1 MEEENTPLVRSV
13 GVIDENLNFIPYG
26 STAIENGVP
35 VFVFDTKEEYDQH
48 APTLPEPCVVITL
61 DDIDTGGFEFDSA
74 IDPESE
80 NAVQNKVIAAALE
93 TLRDK
98 ATFERLGMVR
108 FTDATTV
115 TDQNSGYALSAIEKN
130 ASVEGSLANIINKKE
145 IKVKTIDFTVVTQ
158 KDSAGIYFGE
168 TDLQNVS
175 GFPSDYIS
183 IIPQYAQQESWSHT
197 LSVFGVFGTLFCVMS
212 VDATMSQTHNC
223 RVSVLY
229 K

>member
-13 GVIDENLNFIPYG
+13 GVIDENMNFVPYG

-93 TLRDK
+93 ALRDK

-115 TDQNSGYALSAIEKN
+115 TDRNSGYALSAIEKN
-130 ASVEGSLANIINKKE
+130 ASVDGTIANEIEKKVSKNGLSEINGRISVFSEVQPNDTSVYSAQIVSVAKSEYPEGS
-145 IKVKTIDFTVVTQ
+145 
-158 KDSAGIYFGE
+158 
-168 TDLQNVS
+168 VS
-175 GFPSDYIS
+175 GYGFYNEGAVGGFLYLQDDGKLYFVNTGGSRFRIS
-183 IIPQYAQQESWSHT
+183 LEPI
-197 LSVFGVFGTLFCVMS
+197 
-212 VDATMSQTHNC
+212 
-223 RVSVLY
+223 
-229 K
+229 

>member
-13 GVIDENLNFIPYG
+13 GVIDENLNFVPYG
-26 STAIENGVP
+26 STAIEDGVP

-93 TLRDK
+93 ALRDK
-98 ATFERLGMVR
+98 ATFDRLGMVQ

-115 TDQNSGYALSAIEKN
+115 TDRNSGYALSAIEKN
-130 ASVEGSLANIINKKE
+130 AGLEGTIANEIQKKASIESVNNLFKATETSDANSAPIGISSL
-145 IKVKTIDFTVVTQ
+145 
-158 KDSAGIYFGE
+158 GIGAP
-168 TDLQNVS
+168 NNP
-175 GFPSDYIS
+175 FPFWCTLI
-183 IIPQYAQQESWSHT
+183 T
-197 LSVFGVFGTLFCVMS
+197 LSGNNAFVQQLALPWSRDSISTLKYRVYDSGTW
-212 VDATMSQTHNC
+212 TGWQTI
-223 RVSVLY
+223 S
-229 K
+229 

>member
-13 GVIDENLNFIPYG
+13 GVIDENLNFVPYG
-26 STAIENGVP
+26 STAIEKGVP
-35 VFVFDTKEEYDQH
+35 VFVFNTKEEYDQH

-130 ASVEGSLANIINKKE
+130 ASVEGTIANEIEKKVPKNGVSEINGRISVFSE
-145 IKVKTIDFTVVTQ
+145 VQPNDTSVY
-158 KDSAGIYFGE
+158 SAQIVSVAKSEYPEGS
-168 TDLQNVS
+168 VS
-175 GFPSDYIS
+175 GYGFYNEGAVGGFLYLQDDGKLYFVNTGGSRFRIS
-183 IIPQYAQQESWSHT
+183 LEPI
-197 LSVFGVFGTLFCVMS
+197 
-212 VDATMSQTHNC
+212 
-223 RVSVLY
+223 
-229 K
+229 